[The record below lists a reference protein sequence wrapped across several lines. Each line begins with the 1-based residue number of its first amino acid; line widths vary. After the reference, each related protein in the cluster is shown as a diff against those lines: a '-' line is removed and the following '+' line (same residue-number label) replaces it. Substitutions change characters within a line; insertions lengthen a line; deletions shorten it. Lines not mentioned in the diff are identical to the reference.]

1 MSGKKIFVLF
11 GIILCLHGLNA
22 QSRFFLSRN
31 WIIDVEVGNWQPQS
45 LRDQVSFFEIKKKHA
60 LAMIGAGMGMPLGK
74 DTGLRVSSNF
84 WVFPNIQHFYPV
96 HSLSFHS
103 INMDLKYWLVPES
116 WLSAYVLYGGS
127 VYWGVE
133 NETIPFSSHLW
144 KARPGWGVNLGGGFD
159 VMGKKS
165 LGIGMVFQ
173 YRFVRFG
180 HSLAGMD
187 DYSGPQIG
195 LFLYYRL

>member
-1 MSGKKIFVLF
+1 MSGRKIIVL
-11 GIILCLHGLNA
+11 GEIILCLHGLNA
-22 QSRFFLSRN
+22 QSKFFLSQN

-45 LRDQVSFFEIKKKHA
+45 LRDQVSFFEIKKKHT
-60 LAMIGAGMGMPLGK
+60 LAMIGVGMGMPLGK
-74 DTGLRVSSNF
+74 EIGLRVSSNF
-84 WVFPNIQHFYPV
+84 WVFPDVQYVYPV

-103 INMDLKYWLVPES
+103 VNMDLKYWLVPES

-133 NETIPFSSHLW
+133 NETMPFSSQLW

-159 VMGKKS
+159 VMSKMS

-180 HSLAGMD
+180 HPLAGMD

>member
-1 MSGKKIFVLF
+1 MIWKRIFVF
-11 GIILCLHGLNA
+11 CGIIFCFEGLYG
-22 QSRFFLSRN
+22 QSKFSFFRN
-31 WIIDVEVGNWQPQS
+31 WIIDVEVGHWQPQS
-45 LRDQVSFFEIKKKHA
+45 LRDQVPFFEIEKKNA
-60 LAMIGAGMGMPLGK
+60 LAMLGIGMGMPLGG

-84 WVFPNIQHFYPV
+84 WVFPNVENFYRV

-103 INMDLKYWLVPES
+103 INLDIKHWLVPES

-133 NETIPFSSHLW
+133 NETSPFSSQLW

-159 VMGKKS
+159 VMIKKPF
-165 LGIGMVFQ
+165 GMGVVFQ
-173 YRFVRFG
+173 YRFVRFR
-180 HSLAGMD
+180 HLLAGTD

-195 LFLYYRL
+195 FFLYYRL